1 MFIDLTTEQRR
12 LRNEL
17 RSYFADLV
25 TPAEEAEMAVNRHG
39 DAYRAVVRRMGRDGW
54 LGVGW
59 PKEYGGQGFGPVE
72 QQIFL
77 NEAVRADVPLPLVT
91 LLTVGPTLQQFG
103 TEEQKRR
110 FLPGILSGDIHFA
123 IGYSEPEAGTDLAS
137 LRTSAVR
144 DDSGDWIVNGQKI
157 FTTGAHEADYVWL
170 ACRTGSVDSRHRGIT
185 ILIVDTNDPGYSWT
199 PIITCDGAHHTNA
212 TYFDNVRVPANMLVG
227 TENRGWQLITT
238 QLNHERVS
246 LGPSGKIEQLYD
258 RVRDWA
264 QVRGVLGEIDVRRS
278 LGRIH
283 AMVRLNELLN
293 WQVAAASEE
302 RRSRG
307 PAWSRSATASG
318 PVATAAVSEERR
330 SRGPAWS
337 RSATASGPVATA
349 AGSEERRSR
358 GPAGSRAATVAG
370 RVARVADVDG
380 DQSQVIAD
388 ASATK
393 IYSTESLQ
401 EAGRLAEEIIGRYGD
416 PAEADTAELLTWLD
430 RRTKQN
436 LVVTFGGG
444 VNEVMRELVASS
456 GLRLPRVPR

>member
-12 LRNEL
+12 LRDEL
-17 RSYFADLV
+17 RAYFADLV
-25 TPAEEAEMAVNRHG
+25 TPEEEAQMAVNRHG

-72 QQIFL
+72 QQIFF

-103 TEEQKRR
+103 TDEQKQR
-110 FLPGILSGDIHFA
+110 FLPGILAGDIHFA
-123 IGYSEPEAGTDLAS
+123 IGYSEPEAGTDLAA

-144 DDSGDWIVNGQKI
+144 DESGDWIVNGQKI
-157 FTTGAHEADYVWL
+157 FTTGAHEADFVWL
-170 ACRTGSVDSRHRGIT
+170 ACRTGSTESRHRGIT
-185 ILIVDTNDPGYSWT
+185 ILIVDTTDPGYSWT

-227 TENRGWQLITT
+227 EENRGWKLITT

-264 QVRGVLGEIDVRRS
+264 QPRGVLTEPDVRRA
-278 LGRIH
+278 LGRIR

-293 WQVAAASEE
+293 WQVAA
-302 RRSRG
+302 
-307 PAWSRSATASG
+307 T
-318 PVATAAVSEERR
+318 
-330 SRGPAWS
+330 
-337 RSATASGPVATA
+337 
-349 AGSEERRSR
+349 
-358 GPAGSRAATVAG
+358 
-370 RVARVADVDG
+370 VDG
-380 DQSQVIAD
+380 DQAQVIAD

-393 IYSTESLQ
+393 VYSTESLQ
-401 EAGRLAEEIIGRYGD
+401 EAGRLAEEIVGRYGD
-416 PAEADTAELLTWLD
+416 PADPADPATGELLTWLD

>member
-12 LRNEL
+12 LRDEL
-17 RSYFADLV
+17 RAYFADLV
-25 TPAEEAEMAVNRHG
+25 TPEEESEMAVNRHG

-72 QQIFL
+72 QQIFF

-103 TEEQKRR
+103 TAEQKQR

-123 IGYSEPEAGTDLAS
+123 IGYSEPEAGTDLAA

-144 DDSGDWIVNGQKI
+144 DESGDWIVNGQKI

-170 ACRTGSVDSRHRGIT
+170 ACRTGSAESRHRGIT
-185 ILIVDTNDPGYSWT
+185 ILIVDTKDAGYSWT

-227 TENRGWQLITT
+227 EENRGWKLITT

-264 QVRGVLGEIDVRRS
+264 QPRGVLAEPDVRRA

-283 AMVRLNELLN
+283 TMVRLNELLN
-293 WQVAAASEE
+293 WQVAA
-302 RRSRG
+302 
-307 PAWSRSATASG
+307 T
-318 PVATAAVSEERR
+318 
-330 SRGPAWS
+330 
-337 RSATASGPVATA
+337 
-349 AGSEERRSR
+349 
-358 GPAGSRAATVAG
+358 
-370 RVARVADVDG
+370 VDG

-393 IYSTESLQ
+393 VYSTESLQ
-401 EAGRLAEEIIGRYGD
+401 EAGRLAEEIVGRFGD
-416 PAEADTAELLTWLD
+416 PADPATGELLTWLD

-444 VNEVMRELVASS
+444 VNEVMRELVASA

>member
-1 MFIDLTTEQRR
+1 MFIDLTSEQRR
-12 LRNEL
+12 LRDEL

-25 TPAEEAEMAVNRHG
+25 TPEEEAEMAVNRHG

-72 QQIFL
+72 QQIFF

-103 TEEQKRR
+103 TDEQKQR

-144 DDSGDWIVNGQKI
+144 DESGDWIVNGQKI
-157 FTTGAHEADYVWL
+157 FTTGAHEADFVWL
-170 ACRTGSVDSRHRGIT
+170 ACRTGSTESRHRGIT
-185 ILIVDTNDPGYSWT
+185 ILIVDTTDPGYSWT

-227 TENRGWQLITT
+227 EENRGWKLITT

-264 QVRGVLGEIDVRRS
+264 QPRGVLAEPDVRRA

-293 WQVAAASEE
+293 WQVAA
-302 RRSRG
+302 
-307 PAWSRSATASG
+307 T
-318 PVATAAVSEERR
+318 
-330 SRGPAWS
+330 
-337 RSATASGPVATA
+337 
-349 AGSEERRSR
+349 
-358 GPAGSRAATVAG
+358 
-370 RVARVADVDG
+370 VDG
-380 DQSQVIAD
+380 DQAQVIAD

-416 PAEADTAELLTWLD
+416 PADPATGELLTWLD

>member
-12 LRNEL
+12 LRDEL
-17 RSYFADLV
+17 RAYFADLV
-25 TPAEEAEMAVNRHG
+25 TPEEEAEMAVNRHG

-72 QQIFL
+72 QQIFF

-103 TEEQKRR
+103 TDEQKRR

-123 IGYSEPEAGTDLAS
+123 IGYSEPEAGTDLAA

-144 DDSGDWIVNGQKI
+144 DESGDWIVNGQKI
-157 FTTGAHEADYVWL
+157 FTTGAHEADFVWL
-170 ACRTGSVDSRHRGIT
+170 ACRTGSTESRHRGIT
-185 ILIVDTNDPGYSWT
+185 ILIVDTTDPGYSWT

-227 TENRGWQLITT
+227 EENRGWKLITT

-264 QVRGVLGEIDVRRS
+264 QPRGVLAEPDVRRA
-278 LGRIH
+278 LGRIR

-293 WQVAAASEE
+293 WQVAA
-302 RRSRG
+302 
-307 PAWSRSATASG
+307 TA
-318 PVATAAVSEERR
+318 
-330 SRGPAWS
+330 
-337 RSATASGPVATA
+337 
-349 AGSEERRSR
+349 
-358 GPAGSRAATVAG
+358 
-370 RVARVADVDG
+370 DG
-380 DQSQVIAD
+380 DQAQVIAD

-393 IYSTESLQ
+393 VYSTESLQ
-401 EAGRLAEEIIGRYGD
+401 EAGRLAEEIVGRYGD
-416 PAEADTAELLTWLD
+416 PADPATGELLTWLD

>member
-1 MFIDLTTEQRR
+1 MFIDLTAEQRK
-12 LRNEL
+12 LRDEL

-25 TPAEEAEMAVNRHG
+25 TPEEEDEMAINRHG
-39 DAYRAVVRRMGRDGW
+39 DAYRAVVRRMGADGW

-59 PKEYGGQGFGPVE
+59 PKEYGGQGFGPME
-72 QQIFL
+72 QQIFF

-91 LLTVGPTLQQFG
+91 LLTVGPTLQSFG
-103 TEEQKRR
+103 TEEQKAK

-144 DDSGDWIVNGQKI
+144 DESGDWIVNGQKI
-157 FTTGAHEADYVWL
+157 FTTGAHEADYIWL
-170 ACRTGSVDSRHRGIT
+170 ACRTGSVESRHRGIT
-185 ILIVDTNDPGYSWT
+185 ILIVDTKDPGYSWT

-227 TENRGWQLITT
+227 EENRGWKLITT

-258 RVRDWA
+258 RVREWA
-264 QVRGVLGEIDVRRS
+264 QPRGVLAETDVRRS
-278 LGRIH
+278 LGRMH

-293 WQVAAASEE
+293 WQVAA
-302 RRSRG
+302 
-307 PAWSRSATASG
+307 T
-318 PVATAAVSEERR
+318 
-330 SRGPAWS
+330 
-337 RSATASGPVATA
+337 
-349 AGSEERRSR
+349 
-358 GPAGSRAATVAG
+358 
-370 RVARVADVDG
+370 VDG
-380 DQSQVIAD
+380 DQATVIAD

-393 IYSTESLQ
+393 VYSTESLQ
-401 EAGRLAEEIIGRYGD
+401 EAGRLAEEIVGHYGD
-416 PAEADTAELLTWLD
+416 PADPATAELLTWLD

-456 GLRLPRVPR
+456 GLKLPRVPR